1 MNVEAYPDAIVSE
14 IFIAAQPEQVFRA
27 LTDPEQVPRWWG
39 QDGVYRC
46 TRFDSDLRVGGKWS
60 SSGVGPGGGSFKIA
74 GEYLQV
80 DPPRLLAY
88 TWVASWTGELQTT
101 VCWRLPAKAPGSP
114 SSIAVSPPI
123 PSWPKATKVG
133 RACWDGC
140 KLTWRRAKPSPPAR
154 RLSPSRAWPKK
165 RVASGKL

>member
-60 SSGVGPGGGSFKIA
+60 SSGVGPDGGSFKIA

-101 VCWRLPAKAPGSP
+101 VCWLLAATREGTRVTIEHSGLSAHPELAESYKGWSRVLGWLQAYLEKGETVATRKAS
-114 SSIAVSPPI
+114 
-123 PSWPKATKVG
+123 
-133 RACWDGC
+133 
-140 KLTWRRAKPSPPAR
+140 
-154 RLSPSRAWPKK
+154 
-165 RVASGKL
+165 

>member
-88 TWVASWTGELQTT
+88 TW
-101 VCWRLPAKAPGSP
+101 
-114 SSIAVSPPI
+114 
-123 PSWPKATKVG
+123 
-133 RACWDGC
+133 GC
-140 KLTWRRAKPSPPAR
+140 KLDRRTTNHRLLAAGGYPR
-154 RLSPSRAWPKK
+154 RHPGHHRA
-165 RVASGKL
+165 